1 VSKQGEQWDRG
12 TELVE
17 AYRSG
22 DLGRRAFCERA
33 EIAVTTL
40 DYYLRRDKERS
51 RKQQRL
57 LPVVVTVEPEERK
70 TAEITVVVGNGRR
83 VEVRRGFDPELLLR
97 LIGVLERA

>member
-1 VSKQGEQWDRG
+1 MSKQGEQWDRG

-33 EIAVTTL
+33 GIAVTTL
-40 DYYLRRDKERS
+40 DYYLRRDSERL
-51 RKQQRL
+51 RKKQRL
-57 LPVVVTVEPEERK
+57 LPVVVTVEPEESK
-70 TAEITVVVGNGRR
+70 VPEIAVVVGNGRR

-97 LIGVLERA
+97 LLGVLERA

>member
-33 EIAVTTL
+33 GIAVPTL
-40 DYYLRRDKERS
+40 DYYLRRGSERL
-51 RKQQRL
+51 RKGQRL
-57 LPVVVTVEPEERK
+57 WPMVVTVEPEESK
-70 TAEITVVVGNGRR
+70 TAEITVVFGNG
-83 VEVRRGFDPELLLR
+83 GGGLR
-97 LIGVLERA
+97 